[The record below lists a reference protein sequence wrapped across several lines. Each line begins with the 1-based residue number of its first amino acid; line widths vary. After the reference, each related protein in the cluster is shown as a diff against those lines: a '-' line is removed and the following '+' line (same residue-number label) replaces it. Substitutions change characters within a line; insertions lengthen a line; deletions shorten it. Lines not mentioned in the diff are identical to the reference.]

1 MARKSITASR
11 DDDKLELR
19 FAYTVDFRNMTS
31 TKSADEK
38 ENWNRRYRDG
48 SHSSLQPDPFLVSAF
63 DEYIQPSFSKAGTA
77 LDIAGGVGRHAIWLA
92 RREWQVTLID
102 ISEVGIEKARENAH
116 DLSHR
121 IDFRIADLRKFAAG
135 RERFDLILVF
145 FYLQRSIFPEL
156 VTSLRRGGLLVY
168 KTYTLDQQR
177 FSGGPSHPMHL
188 LRPNELLKAFS
199 NLQALYYKET
209 THERGVAEFVGR
221 KP

>member
-102 ISEVGIEKARENAH
+102 ISEVGIDLTSGGLRREVLDAC
-116 DLSHR
+116 DRVSVC
-121 IDFRIADLRKFAAG
+121 AFAA
-135 RERFDLILVF
+135 
-145 FYLQRSIFPEL
+145 QEL
-156 VTSLRRGGLLVY
+156 
-168 KTYTLDQQR
+168 D
-177 FSGGPSHPMHL
+177 
-188 LRPNELLKAFS
+188 
-199 NLQALYYKET
+199 
-209 THERGVAEFVGR
+209 
-221 KP
+221 